1 MGAMALFGE
10 KYGDVVRVVQVGD
23 YSLELCGGCH
33 VDNTASIGIFKIVAE
48 SGIGAGTRRIEAV
61 TGKSAYEL
69 MNDQV
74 GLLKEAAGKMKTNPK
89 DILTRVDGLFAEVK
103 QLQKENESLAAKLSN
118 IEAGNLTDS
127 VMTVDGVNVL
137 AAKVNVADM
146 NNLRTMMD
154 DLKNK
159 LESAV
164 VVLASVNDDKVN
176 ILAGVT
182 KDLISQGYHDGKLVK
197 EVASRCG
204 GGGGGRPDMAQ
215 AGGKNPAQVEE
226 ALAFVQEYVKSVSK

>member
-103 QLQKENESLAAKLSN
+103 QLQKKT
-118 IEAGNLTDS
+118 NL
-127 VMTVDGVNVL
+127 L
-137 AAKVNVADM
+137 
-146 NNLRTMMD
+146 LR
-154 DLKNK
+154 N
-159 LESAV
+159 
-164 VVLASVNDDKVN
+164 
-176 ILAGVT
+176 
-182 KDLISQGYHDGKLVK
+182 
-197 EVASRCG
+197 
-204 GGGGGRPDMAQ
+204 
-215 AGGKNPAQVEE
+215 
-226 ALAFVQEYVKSVSK
+226 

>member
-48 SGIGAGTRRIEAV
+48 SGIGAGTRRIEAAV

-74 GLLKEAAGKMKTNPK
+74 GLLKAAGKMKTK

-103 QLQKENESLAAKLSN
+103 QLQKK
-118 IEAGNLTDS
+118 
-127 VMTVDGVNVL
+127 
-137 AAKVNVADM
+137 
-146 NNLRTMMD
+146 
-154 DLKNK
+154 
-159 LESAV
+159 
-164 VVLASVNDDKVN
+164 
-176 ILAGVT
+176 
-182 KDLISQGYHDGKLVK
+182 
-197 EVASRCG
+197 
-204 GGGGGRPDMAQ
+204 
-215 AGGKNPAQVEE
+215 
-226 ALAFVQEYVKSVSK
+226 

>member
-1 MGAMALFGE
+1 M
-10 KYGDVVRVVQVGD
+10 
-23 YSLELCGGCH
+23 
-33 VDNTASIGIFKIVAE
+33 
-48 SGIGAGTRRIEAV
+48 
-61 TGKSAYEL
+61 
-69 MNDQV
+69 
-74 GLLKEAAGKMKTNPK
+74 
-89 DILTRVDGLFAEVK
+89 FAEVK

-182 KDLISQGYHDGKLVK
+182 KDLISQGYHAGKLVK

>member
-1 MGAMALFGE
+1 MLYAC
-10 KYGDVVRVVQVGD
+10 VQVGD

-103 QLQKENESLAAKLSN
+103 QLQKKT
-118 IEAGNLTDS
+118 NLLQQ
-127 VMTVDGVNVL
+127 N
-137 AAKVNVADM
+137 
-146 NNLRTMMD
+146 
-154 DLKNK
+154 
-159 LESAV
+159 
-164 VVLASVNDDKVN
+164 
-176 ILAGVT
+176 
-182 KDLISQGYHDGKLVK
+182 
-197 EVASRCG
+197 
-204 GGGGGRPDMAQ
+204 
-215 AGGKNPAQVEE
+215 
-226 ALAFVQEYVKSVSK
+226 

>member
-146 NNLRTMMD
+146 NNLHTMMD

-182 KDLISQGYHDGKLVK
+182 KDLISQGYHAGKLVK

-215 AGGKNPAQVEE
+215 AGGKTQ
-226 ALAFVQEYVKSVSK
+226 LKSKKL

>member
-1 MGAMALFGE
+1 
-10 KYGDVVRVVQVGD
+10 
-23 YSLELCGGCH
+23 
-33 VDNTASIGIFKIVAE
+33 
-48 SGIGAGTRRIEAV
+48 
-61 TGKSAYEL
+61 
-69 MNDQV
+69 
-74 GLLKEAAGKMKTNPK
+74 
-89 DILTRVDGLFAEVK
+89 
-103 QLQKENESLAAKLSN
+103 
-118 IEAGNLTDS
+118 
-127 VMTVDGVNVL
+127 MTVDGVNVL

-159 LESAV
+159 LQSAV

-182 KDLISQGYHDGKLVK
+182 KDLISQGYHAGKLVK

-215 AGGKNPAQVEE
+215 AGGKTQRK
-226 ALAFVQEYVKSVSK
+226 LRKL